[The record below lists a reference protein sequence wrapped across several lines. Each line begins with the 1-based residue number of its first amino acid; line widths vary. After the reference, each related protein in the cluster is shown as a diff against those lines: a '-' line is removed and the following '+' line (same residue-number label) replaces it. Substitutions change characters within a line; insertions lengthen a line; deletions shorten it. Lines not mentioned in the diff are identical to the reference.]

1 MNGVSRGI
9 VRVLS
14 SAYLPDISKP
24 VLHIKRT
31 HENNSDNVCSRFSR
45 NCIVSPSK
53 LGLSFS
59 IISLT
64 NNF

>member
-1 MNGVSRGI
+1 MGFPEASRGS
-9 VRVLS
+9 L
-14 SAYLPDISKP
+14 AQLISKP

-31 HENNSDNVCSRFSR
+31 HENNFDNVCSRFSR

-64 NNF
+64 NYF